1 MKCSNINTEVLGQDL
16 NVIVQKAVLAV
27 IKVDRGKNKNNY
39 ATTLDNFV
47 DNYNKVYIINCLF
60 LGVVDL

>member
-16 NVIVQKAVLAV
+16 NDIVQKAVLDF
-27 IKVDRGKNKNNY
+27 IKVDRGENKNNY